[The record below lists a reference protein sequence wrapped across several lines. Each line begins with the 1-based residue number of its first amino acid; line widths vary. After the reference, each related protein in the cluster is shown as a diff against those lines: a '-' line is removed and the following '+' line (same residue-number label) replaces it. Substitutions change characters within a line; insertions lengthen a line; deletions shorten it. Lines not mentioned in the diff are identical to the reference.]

1 MGSCD
6 SGFICPASM
15 LLGAVIDYTPRC
27 VWMDI
32 EESQW
37 VVTGAALMANMN
49 HDRLNTFLPSFLH
62 SSFNHSFTVRNH
74 PPLSGSSNLR
84 FRSWEFSPHHTLT
97 NDRLDL
103 CWGVGAVNIRKG
115 QNPHGPHPS
124 VAGSK
129 VAAIMSPAFCTGRWH
144 PLCPLAGAL
153 PWCLIAI
160 IAVSHSCR
168 AGTFTSFVPTLPWPK
183 PSPQPGSQ

>member
-115 QNPHGPHPS
+115 QNPQFVFCKRERVRCAQNLRQGVQWQENLRRQMDQRVGLGCHP
-124 VAGSK
+124 
-129 VAAIMSPAFCTGRWH
+129 RELW
-144 PLCPLAGAL
+144 
-153 PWCLIAI
+153 
-160 IAVSHSCR
+160 
-168 AGTFTSFVPTLPWPK
+168 
-183 PSPQPGSQ
+183 